1 MGRRCLII
9 GPAGYQIQYSAFIIR
24 ISVFFARLLLKQK
37 NKKKKKKMF
46 PLQSNLSL
54 KDIK

>member
-24 ISVFFARLLLKQK
+24 ISVFFARLLLKQM
-37 NKKKKKKMF
+37 NKKKKKMF